1 MQSEEPGQDVEPPKE
16 AEEAAPVADMAVAM
30 AEEPEQQVETS
41 TETEEAQRL
50 QEATTETD
58 GKEDLKDAE
67 FDNNEK

>member
-1 MQSEEPGQDVEPPKE
+1 M
-16 AEEAAPVADMAVAM
+16 AAAM

-41 TETEEAQRL
+41 TETEEA
-50 QEATTETD
+50 E